1 MRWLIAPLIAAIAF
15 LGSGWLDALER
26 TTKNSA
32 ALARTSEGAPE
43 ETQAAADAVGSL
55 PTIAD
60 LTDQQASGFRALV
73 EALKLS
79 AERVLDLNAT
89 LDEQGRSLETLGGGL
104 DLFRS
109 PLQCVEERLEE
120 LVRASDSIPPAL
132 ADIEATIG
140 FLSRQQDRS
149 IRHLKSINRKLAALG
164 VVAAATDVKVPP
176 PPGDAPPPSP
186 GEPRAGEPC

>member
-1 MRWLIAPLIAAIAF
+1 MRWLVAPLIAAIVF

-32 ALARTSEGAPE
+32 ALAETSEEAPE

-79 AERVLDLNAT
+79 AERVRDLNAT

-109 PLQCVEERLEE
+109 PLRCVETRLEQ

-132 ADIEATIG
+132 ADIERTIG
-140 FLSRQQDRS
+140 VLSRQQDRS
-149 IRHLKSINRKLAALG
+149 IRHLKSINRKMAALG
-164 VVAAATDVKVPP
+164 VVAAATDVRVPP
-176 PPGDAPPPSP
+176 PPGDAGPPTP
-186 GEPRAGEPC
+186 GDPRAGEPC